1 MSYDEIFFDC
11 DSTLSTIEGID
22 ELARLKGVE
31 ERIVALTNAAMNGL
45 IPLQEVYAERLRL
58 LRPTRADMHAIEQA
72 YKRTLVPDARETI
85 ATLHKLGRCC
95 FVVSGGLADAVIG
108 FAEWLGIPRK
118 YVHAVGLSY
127 NQLSGR
133 WWDYQACAEGNPDES
148 YLMYDDG
155 PLTKQHGK
163 AEVITAARTPLA
175 KGKAA
180 MLVGDGSSDLAAQS
194 AVDLFCGFGGVVA
207 RTMVATQSPAFIGVN
222 SLAPVLLLALAEH
235 EGDHMPTKQKAR
247 EMLAHNPDALRIG
260 PPTHNQA

>member
-31 ERIVALTNAAMNGL
+31 DRIVALTNAAMNGL

-85 ATLHKLGRCC
+85 AALHKLGRCC
-95 FVVSGGLADAVIG
+95 FIVSGGLADAVMG
-108 FAEWLGIPRK
+108 FAEWLGIARK
-118 YVHAVGLSY
+118 NVHAVGLSY

-133 WWDYQACAEGNPDES
+133 WWDYPSCAQGNLDES

-163 AEVITAARTPLA
+163 AEVIGNART
-175 KGKAA
+175 KGKTA
-180 MLVGDGSSDLAAQS
+180 LLIGDGSSDLAAAG
-194 AVDLFCGFGGVVA
+194 AVDLFCGFGGVVS
-207 RTMVATQSPAFIGVN
+207 RPVVANQSPAFIA
-222 SLAPVLLLALAEH
+222 SASIAPVLLLALAEH
-235 EGDHMPTKQKAR
+235 EGDHLPIKQKAR
-247 EMLAHNPDALRIG
+247 QLVAEQPQAL
-260 PPTHNQA
+260 QVK

>member
-22 ELARLKGVE
+22 ELARLKGVG

-58 LRPTRADMHAIEQA
+58 LRPTRADMLAIEQA
-72 YKRTLVPDARETI
+72 YKRTAVPHAKETI

-95 FVVSGGLADAVIG
+95 FVVSGGLADAVVG
-108 FAEWLGIPRK
+108 FAEWMGIPRR

-133 WWDYQACAEGNPDES
+133 WWDYQACENAGSNLAED

-163 AEVITAARTPLA
+163 AEVIGAARSQ
-175 KGKAA
+175 GKSA
-180 MLVGDGSSDLAAQS
+180 MLVGDGSSDLAAAS

-207 RTMVATQSPAFIGVN
+207 RPVVAQQAAAFIGIN
-222 SLAPVLLLALAEH
+222 SMAPVLLLAFAPH
-235 EGDHMPTKQKAR
+235 EGDHLPMKQAAR
-247 EMLAHNPDALRIG
+247 EMVAQQPQALVLRRR
-260 PPTHNQA
+260 